1 MSDIVKESSAA
12 RNGMLTEHAVLEIDG
27 QNVVGMKDK
36 DIAKVIDDA
45 PVTVTVTIMP
55 GNRLYEVL
63 ILKETRKELLVSP
76 TPLFPVSL

>member
-1 MSDIVKESSAA
+1 MPFGDCHQDGEVSDIVKESSAA

-36 DIAKVIDDA
+36 DIAKVIEDA

-55 GNRLYEVL
+55 G
-63 ILKETRKELLVSP
+63 KECVCARVRVRVCVGL
-76 TPLFPVSL
+76 